1 MKYYLLNLSLF
12 SLLLSA
18 CGAPVQTQ
26 IYPHLLS
33 LQSSDA
39 GFETLPVKPRN
50 FTIEYPDSG
59 ELNQYGSVS
68 DLLFY
73 LSVQETVDG
82 HMSEQL
88 ALTNVMIPAYP
99 GAEDELD
106 DNVANALVIA
116 LDAWM
121 QDEELTGVITSQQL
135 VTWHGLPTLEI
146 QATADPITADLTD
159 GGDAYLVRAL
169 AVYPEDLQSDNG
181 LIILMLTD
189 PTYSDID
196 SFADFDQSG
205 TISKILSTISF

>member
-33 LQSSDA
+33 LQNSDA

-146 QATADPITADLTD
+146 QATADPI
-159 GGDAYLVRAL
+159 LVRAL

-196 SFADFDQSG
+196 SFADFDQNG